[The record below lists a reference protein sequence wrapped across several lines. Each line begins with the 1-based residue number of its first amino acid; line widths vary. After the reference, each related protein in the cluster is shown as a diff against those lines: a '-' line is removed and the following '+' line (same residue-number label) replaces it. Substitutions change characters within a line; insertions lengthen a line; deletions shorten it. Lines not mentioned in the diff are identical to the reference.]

1 MMVNNI
7 DEHEHVDVV
16 EANLIVLMIEDVADI
31 DKIVVVVDVLNTVE
45 VEMDIHVKKVL
56 EKDIQVVVVEHNDL
70 IQEYLQQQIDD
81 M

>member
-7 DEHEHVDVV
+7 DEHVDVV

-56 EKDIQVVVVEHNDL
+56 EKDIQAVVEHNDQ
-70 IQEYLQQQIDD
+70 IQEYSQQQIDD